1 MVSVPHS
8 GTRTLLSITGI
19 NAREQGLVGAG
30 TWWHFGAHE
39 LLLEKYEPWA
49 HIPIRHPLNV
59 AESWASRRKTG
70 DVINAMLNH
79 YRCMFRYLETHDAT
93 FYRMEDYPRIAGTG
107 EHERG
112 AQFRIRQ
119 FQDAVMEHVIE
130 PHREFFK
137 LFYEDLDHGA

>member
-1 MVSVPHS
+1 PQGELQARGQGRSEAGCGAERGRAGTRGPFSTEEETGKSESPEVVVSVPHS

-59 AESWASRRKTG
+59 AESWASRRKAG

-79 YRCMFRYLETHDAT
+79 YRCMFRYLETHGAT
-93 FYRMEDYPRIAGTG
+93 FYRM
-107 EHERG
+107 
-112 AQFRIRQ
+112 
-119 FQDAVMEHVIE
+119 
-130 PHREFFK
+130 
-137 LFYEDLDHGA
+137 